1 MTNNRLEW
9 RALQPDTERFQHLIS
24 QAIVADT
31 ECFASLQPRLFNG
44 LGLLLQTPA
53 NVPLMLVK
61 SAESAEYLALVQQ
74 ALSTLCSD
82 EEDGED
88 TVYGVHYEVKPE
100 TISWRPALSAQDN
113 FASTGGIHRADWI
126 ETEQLFGCVRVHNN
140 AITLSPGLIHRA
152 NGGVLILSLR
162 TLLAQ
167 PLLWLRLKQIMVNQ
181 RFDWYSQDETRP
193 LPLEVP
199 SMPVQLR
206 LVLIGER
213 DVLAD
218 FQDME
223 PELASLSLYSE
234 FEDNIQ
240 LVDDEEF
247 SHWQQ
252 WVLSVAQSFGYSA
265 PAADFWPVLVREG
278 VRYTGDQDTLPL
290 DPAWLARQLQDAAL
304 YSESDSLSGEN
315 LRDALSTRE
324 WREGFLAERVR
335 DEILLD
341 QILIETEG
349 EMIGQINALSVIEFP
364 GHPRAFG
371 EPSRISC
378 VVHTGD
384 GEFTDVER
392 KAELGG
398 NIHAKG
404 MMIMQ
409 AWLIAELELE
419 QPLPFSASLV
429 FEQSYSEIDGDSAS
443 LAELCALISALAS
456 QPINQQIAVTG
467 SVDQFGRVQPVG
479 GLNEKIEGFFNVCNQ
494 RTLSGNQ
501 GVIIPAA
508 NVRHLSLHQD
518 VVDAVREGK
527 FHLWAVTGVEEALML
542 LTGVEW
548 DKENDPCLLR
558 SIQERIAQ
566 INQQDARHFPWP
578 LRWLSWFNQR

>member
-1 MTNNRLEW
+1 M
-9 RALQPDTERFQHLIS
+9 
-24 QAIVADT
+24 
-31 ECFASLQPRLFNG
+31 
-44 LGLLLQTPA
+44 QTPA
-53 NVPLMLVK
+53 KVPLMLVK
-61 SAESAEYLALVQQ
+61 SPESAEYLSLLQEIVSSLA
-74 ALSTLCSD
+74 D
-82 EEDGED
+82 EDD
-88 TVYGVHYEVKPE
+88 AANLYGGHYD
-100 TISWRPALSAQDN
+100 ISEHAVNWRPAQNVEDN
-113 FASTGGIHRADWI
+113 FASEGGVHQSEWI
-126 ETEQLFGCVRVHNN
+126 ETEQLFGCVRIHQSTM
-140 AITLSPGLIHRA
+140 TLSPGLVHRA
-152 NGGVLILSLR
+152 NGGVLILSMRALM
-162 TLLAQ
+162 AQ

-193 LPLEVP
+193 LPLAIP
-199 SMPVQLR
+199 SMPMQFR
-206 LVLIGER
+206 LILIGER

-223 PELASLSLYSE
+223 PELAALSLYSE

-240 LVDDEEF
+240 LVDEEDF
-247 SHWQQ
+247 NHWLQ
-252 WVLSVAQSFGYSA
+252 WVQSVADRLGYPSPA
-265 PAADFWPVLVREG
+265 PDFWPVLIREAA
-278 VRYTGDQDTLPL
+278 RYTGDQDTLPL
-290 DPAWLARQLQDAAL
+290 DPQWLGRQLQEAAL
-304 YSESDSLSGEN
+304 YSEDN
-315 LRDALSTRE
+315 LLTAEHLQDALSTRE
-324 WREGFLAERVR
+324 WREGFLPERIR

-341 QILIETEG
+341 QIVIETEG
-349 EMIGQINALSVIEFP
+349 EMIGQINALSVMEFP

-378 VVHTGD
+378 VVHVGD

-419 QPLPFSASLV
+419 QQLPFSASLV
-429 FEQSYSEIDGDSAS
+429 FEQSYSEVDGDSAS

-456 QPINQQIAVTG
+456 QPINQQLAVTG

-479 GLNEKIEGFFNVCNQ
+479 GLNEKIEGFFHICNQ

-508 NVRHLSLHQD
+508 NVRHLSLQQE

-527 FHLWAVTGVEEALML
+527 FHLWAVSSVDEALPL

-548 DKENDPCLLR
+548 DKETGPCLLQ

-566 INQQDARHFPWP
+566 MTHPDPRHRPWP
-578 LRWLSWFNQR
+578 LRWLNWFTPG